1 MPHRKFELPTRLGF
15 AARGLMYMLV
25 GFLAVWWGK
34 AEDPSGALGFLHART
49 GQPVLIVMVV
59 GFGAYALWRLL
70 GAWVDSEGHGSD
82 RKGILIRLGGAGSGV
97 IYCGFAYTAARLAL
111 GAGGGG
117 GSGDRAREGAATA
130 LSLPGGKVLLIL
142 VAIGFLV
149 GGGYQIVKAAR
160 GKFLRHLGGAA
171 ANALWAQIV
180 GRGGYA
186 ARGIVFLV
194 VAYLFAQAALHES
207 PGQAGGMHEALAS
220 LPRTLRLAVGCG
232 LLLFGLFSLVEA
244 RYRRIGNPSAQLI
257 ARVRRK
263 A

>member
-1 MPHRKFELPTRLGF
+1 VHHRKFELLTRLGF

-25 GFLAVWWGK
+25 GFLAAWWGK

-49 GQPVLIVMVV
+49 GKPVLIVMVV

-70 GAWVDSEGHGSD
+70 GAWLDSEGHGSD
-82 RKGILIRLGGAGSGV
+82 RKGLAIRLGGAGSGIV
-97 IYCGFAYTAARLAL
+97 YCGFAYTAARLAL

-130 LSLPGGKVLLIL
+130 LSLPGGKALLIL
-142 VAIGFLV
+142 VAIGFLI
-149 GGGYQIVKAAR
+149 GGGYQLVKAAR

-171 ANALWAQIV
+171 ANAPWAQIV

-186 ARGIVFLV
+186 ARGVVFLV
-194 VAYLFAQAALHES
+194 VAYLFGQAALHES
-207 PGQAGGMHEALAS
+207 ASDAGGMHEALAS
-220 LPRTLRLAVGCG
+220 LPRAMRLVVGFG

-244 RYRRIGNPSAQLI
+244 RYRRIGDPSARL
-257 ARVRRK
+257 ALRLRNRS
-263 A
+263 